1 MGEKS
6 QIYIFEHQLERVGD
20 IRSNPEYI
28 VLKKMLY
35 TAIAQAVDNLS
46 YRDNR
51 IVLDYCGLKRFRD
64 WLKSAKLI
72 SKEQLAAYI
81 HVGKIQ
87 AVDNNFRRAIST
99 IRVKLKRQGWI
110 LKNTTIPAV
119 VFN

>member
-28 VLKKMLY
+28 VIKKMIY
-35 TAIAQAVDNLS
+35 TAIAQVVDNLS

-51 IVLDYCGLKRFRD
+51 IVLDYCGLQSFKD
-64 WLKSAKLI
+64 WFKTVQPI
-72 SKEQLAAYI
+72 SKEQLAAYL

-87 AVDNNFRRAIST
+87 AVDNNFRKAIET
-99 IRVKLKRQGWI
+99 LKADLKQQGWI
-110 LKNTTIPAV
+110 
-119 VFN
+119 